1 MKPMNDTIK
10 FNSILK
16 NIIFD
21 IDGTISE
28 NGQPVSKEIE
38 SLIEI
43 ILSKGINV
51 ILATARPLRDTLPL
65 LPKKYHE
72 LPIIG
77 CNGAMISRYAKV
89 QSAKKIPKNTVN
101 LIKSCLDEMKVPY
114 VIDGLYGYV
123 ISSESS
129 DFHGYIKNK
138 LGSEPMVYEELELQ
152 GITKILLLKFDLFL
166 KSELEKIISREE
178 IKLTIHHHKA
188 EGFVD
193 LVAENTNKFYAA
205 VEMGVDLSCTAVFG
219 NDLND
224 ILLLRN
230 AYLPYIVGS
239 QLDAHLD
246 FPHTKVESVSAIPE
260 MVSKLIN
267 AGDFYEK
274 FEEY

>member
-1 MKPMNDTIK
+1 MNEIIK
-10 FNSILK
+10 FNKILN

-28 NGQPVSKEIE
+28 NGQPISKEIE
-38 SLIEI
+38 LLIEI
-43 ILSKGINV
+43 ILSKGISV
-51 ILATARPLRDTLPL
+51 LFATARPLRDTLPL
-65 LPKKYHE
+65 LPKKLHE

-77 CNGAMISRYAKV
+77 CNGAMISRYSKV
-89 QSAKKIPKNTVN
+89 QSAKKIPRNIVN
-101 LIKSCLDEMKVPY
+101 LVKNCLDEMKVPY
-114 VIDGLYGYV
+114 IIDGLYGYA

-152 GITKILLLKFDLFL
+152 GITKILLLRFDLQIG
-166 KSELEKIISREE
+166 SELEKIISREE
-178 IKLTIHHHKA
+178 IKLTMNHHKS

-224 ILLLRN
+224 IMLLKN

-239 QLDAHLD
+239 QLDAHVD
-246 FPHTKVESVSAIPE
+246 FPHTKVESVSAIPKI
-260 MVSKLIN
+260 VSKLIN
-267 AGDFYEK
+267 VTWRHV
-274 FEEY
+274 

>member
-1 MKPMNDTIK
+1 MKPMNDIIK
-10 FNSILK
+10 FNNTLK

-28 NGQPVSKEIE
+28 NGQPISKEIE

-51 ILATARPLRDTLPL
+51 IFATARPLRDTLPL
-65 LPKKYHE
+65 LSKKHRE

-77 CNGAMISRYAKV
+77 CNGGMISRCSKI
-89 QSAKKIPKNTVN
+89 QSAKKIPGNIVNPIKN
-101 LIKSCLDEMKVPY
+101 CLDEMKVPY
-114 VIDGLYGYV
+114 VIDGLHDYA
-123 ISSESS
+123 ISSERS
-129 DFHGYIKNK
+129 DFHDYIKNK
-138 LGSEPMVYEELELQ
+138 LGSEPVLYEELELH
-152 GITKILLLKFDLFL
+152 GITKILLLKFDLL
-166 KSELEKIISREE
+166 IQSELEKIIGGKEME
-178 IKLTIHHHKA
+178 LTMHRHKI

-224 ILLLRN
+224 IMLLKN

-239 QLDAHLD
+239 QLDAHVD
-246 FPHTKVESVSAIPE
+246 FPHTKVESVSAIPK
-260 MVSKLIN
+260 MLSILIN
-267 AGDFYEK
+267 ASAT
-274 FEEY
+274 

>member
-1 MKPMNDTIK
+1 MKFTSDVIK
-10 FNSILK
+10 FNRNLK

-28 NGQPVSKEIE
+28 NGQPISKEIE
-38 SLIEI
+38 SLIEV

-65 LPKKYHE
+65 LPKKHHE

-77 CNGAMISRYAKV
+77 CNGAMISRYSQV
-89 QSAKKIPKNTVN
+89 QSAKKLPRNTVN
-101 LIKSCLDEMKVPY
+101 LIKNCLDEIKVPY
-114 VIDGLYGYV
+114 IIDGLYGYA

-138 LGSEPMVYEELELQ
+138 LGSEPTIYEALELQ
-152 GITKILLLKFDLFL
+152 GITKILLLKFDLHI
-166 KSELEKIISREE
+166 KSELEKIIGREA
-178 IKLTIHHHKA
+178 IKLTMNHHKL

-224 ILLLRN
+224 IMLLKN

-239 QLDAHLD
+239 QLDAHVD
-246 FPHTKVESVSAIPE
+246 FPHTKVESVSAIPK
-260 MVSKLIN
+260 MISNLIN
-267 AGDFYEK
+267 TSK
-274 FEEY
+274 FPPIIRS

>member
-1 MKPMNDTIK
+1 MKFVNNIAE
-10 FNSILK
+10 FNRALK

-21 IDGTISE
+21 IDGTITE
-28 NGQPVSKEIE
+28 NGQPISKEIE
-38 SLIEI
+38 SLIEV

-65 LPKKYHE
+65 LPQKHHE

-77 CNGAMISRYAKV
+77 CNGAMISRYSKV

-101 LIKSCLDEMKVPY
+101 LVKNYLDEMKVPY
-114 VIDGLYGYV
+114 VIDGLYGYA
-123 ISSESS
+123 ISSEHS
-129 DFHGYIKNK
+129 DFHSYIQNK
-138 LGSEPMVYEELELQ
+138 LGSKPMIYEELELQ

-166 KSELEKIISREE
+166 KSELEKIIGNEE
-178 IKLTIHHHKA
+178 NKLTMHHHKL

-205 VEMGVDLSCTAVFG
+205 IEMGIDLSCTAVFG
-219 NDLND
+219 NDFND
-224 ILLLRN
+224 IMLLKN

-239 QLDAHLD
+239 QLDAHVD
-246 FPHTKVESVSAIPE
+246 FPHIKIESVSAIPK

-267 AGDFYEK
+267 GS
-274 FEEY
+274 

>member
-1 MKPMNDTIK
+1 MNDRIK
-10 FNSILK
+10 FNKILK

-28 NGQPVSKEIE
+28 NGQPIAKEIE
-38 SLIEI
+38 LLIEI
-43 ILSKGINV
+43 ILSKDINV

-65 LPKKYHE
+65 LPKKHHD

-77 CNGAMISRYAKV
+77 CNGAMISRYSKV
-89 QSAKKIPKNTVN
+89 QSAKKIPRNVVN
-101 LIKSCLDEMKVPY
+101 LIKNCLDEMKVPY
-114 VIDGLYGYV
+114 VIDGLYGYA

-129 DFHGYIKNK
+129 DFHDYIKNK
-138 LGSEPMVYEELELQ
+138 LGSEPMLYEELELQ
-152 GITKILLLKFDLFL
+152 GITKLLLLRFESQVR
-166 KSELEKIISREE
+166 SELEKIIDKAE
-178 IKLTIHHHKA
+178 IKLTMNHHKS

-224 ILLLRN
+224 IMLLKN

-239 QLDAHLD
+239 QLDAHAD
-246 FPHTKVESVSAIPE
+246 FPYMKVESVSAIPKI
-260 MVSKLIN
+260 VSELIN
-267 AGDFYEK
+267 VSWRNI
-274 FEEY
+274 